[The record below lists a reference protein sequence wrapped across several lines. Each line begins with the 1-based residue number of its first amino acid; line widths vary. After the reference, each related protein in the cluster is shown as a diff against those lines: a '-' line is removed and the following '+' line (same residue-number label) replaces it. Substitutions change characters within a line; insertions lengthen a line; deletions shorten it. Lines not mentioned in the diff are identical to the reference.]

1 MSSKHIDYPTMF
13 GESIFYS
20 SIQFAVGSVEM
31 SSKFSVVNFCKDQ
44 EILDNAVEALRNYMY
59 IAAGWTCA
67 SMMVLYSKYGWR
79 GILSGLVFNAGIV
92 AWIYYSYINAF
103 NRAAEK
109 YNLVVPSVFF

>member
-1 MSSKHIDYPTMF
+1 MSSKAIDYPTMF
-13 GESIFYS
+13 GESIFYA

-44 EILDNAVEALRNYMY
+44 EILDNAVEALRNYMM
-59 IAAGWTCA
+59 IALGWSCA
-67 SMMVLYSKYGWR
+67 TALVLYSKYGWR
-79 GILSGLVFNAGIV
+79 GIVSGIVFNAGIV
-92 AWIYYSYINAF
+92 AWIYFSYIQSF

>member
-1 MSSKHIDYPTMF
+1 MI
-13 GESIFYS
+13 
-20 SIQFAVGSVEM
+20 
-31 SSKFSVVNFCKDQ
+31 
-44 EILDNAVEALRNYMY
+44 
-59 IAAGWTCA
+59 
-67 SMMVLYSKYGWR
+67 VLYSKYGWR